1 MKLKNISLKWQMQV
15 LCMILLFIPMFL
27 FSIVNYAVLKDE
39 TMSQLQDSLKM
50 EAESG
55 YNTIESAWALSLE
68 MLKSSMSTAR
78 IAIFT
83 GINTEKNISVKAGT
97 EKTITVSDQLTLDET
112 DIQLPDFLINDK
124 PLYMDTNY
132 VDKLRDQAGLI
143 VSIFQCIPE
152 GLLRIST
159 AILNKDGSRA
169 VNTYIPS
176 GTPIHDTIMNN
187 TLLWTG
193 FHHE

>member
-124 PLYMDTNY
+124 PLYMDTSY

-187 TLLWTG
+187 TLLWPR